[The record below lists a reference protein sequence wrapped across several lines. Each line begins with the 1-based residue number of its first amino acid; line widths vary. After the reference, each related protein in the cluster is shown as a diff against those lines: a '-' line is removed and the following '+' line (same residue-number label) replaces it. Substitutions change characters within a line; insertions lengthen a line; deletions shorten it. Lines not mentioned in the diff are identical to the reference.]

1 MKSVDTAILFDLDGT
16 LVDTVY
22 AHVVAWSDALRR
34 VGIVVPD
41 WKIHRRIGMSG
52 ASLIHQI
59 LREDQKLPR
68 KADIGLLEKRHDS
81 GFTKASRN
89 LQVLPGSEELLRFLT
104 RRGIRWAIATTGGR
118 KATAR
123 LLKKLKIPSTVP
135 VVTGDDVAKA
145 KPSPDVFMLAA
156 DRLGV
161 PHRRLHCDGRQ
172 YLGCPCGSSQTRA
185 RGRSSLG
192 WLRSGRAGEGGGL
205 PSLYRSG
212 GHVASYRGSGDRTR
226 VIGDFRLRV

>member
-22 AHVVAWSDALRR
+22 AHVVAWSHALRS

-52 ASLIHQI
+52 SSLIQQL
-59 LREDQKLPR
+59 LREDHNLPH
-68 KADIGLLEKRHDS
+68 KANIGLLEKKHDS
-81 GFTKASRN
+81 AFTKASRN
-89 LQVLPGSEELLRFLT
+89 LQLLPGSEELLRFLT

-123 LLKKLKIPSTVP
+123 LLKKLRIPATVV

-161 PHRRLHCDGRQ
+161 PIGDCIVTGDSIWDVLAAARKSALGVGLLSGGYGREE
-172 YLGCPCGSSQTRA
+172 LE
-185 RGRSSLG
+185 
-192 WLRSGRAGEGGGL
+192 RAG
-205 PSLYRSG
+205 
-212 GHVASYRGSGDRTR
+212 AFR
-226 VIGDFRLRV
+226 VYADPADMLLHIEDLGIGQR